1 MGLVNSFVS
10 ADQVTVYSGD
20 YSYYHQEGRL
30 LQEKT
35 YVDTFGL
42 EGFSEPKVKHLP
54 LEMVLN
60 C

>member
-1 MGLVNSFVS
+1 VGLVNGFVS

-20 YSYYHQEGRL
+20 YSYYLQEGRL
-30 LQEKT
+30 LQERT

-42 EGFSEPKVKHLP
+42 EEFSEPKVKHLP